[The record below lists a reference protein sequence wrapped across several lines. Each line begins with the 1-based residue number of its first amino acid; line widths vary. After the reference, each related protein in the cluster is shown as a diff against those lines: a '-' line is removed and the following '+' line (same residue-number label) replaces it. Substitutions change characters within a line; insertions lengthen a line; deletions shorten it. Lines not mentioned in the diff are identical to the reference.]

1 MTRVYHDCCK
11 YNCKNR
17 KLEICLDGNENNIVE
32 IEDFRHMYRLVQ
44 ELLKIAMNN
53 SQNENENVIKKNKED
68 IEIK

>member
-1 MTRVYHDCCK
+1 MNIFKDK

-32 IEDFRHMYRLVQ
+32 VEDFRHMYRLVQ

-53 SQNENENVIKKNKED
+53 SQNENENQIKNNKED